1 MHSMGWAIFSSR
13 RIVPPMIWNMEPGT
27 SGVTGPWVMSRE
39 TMRCQEEKL
48 PAVVRAWLSSLC
60 RASLTSFGPMVAA
73 LGGTQEQSPDWPKT
87 PCREFWAMVRGCSV
101 TIFAPCYRYSSM
113 VKQMRFRQLTRN
125 MLMRLASGM

>member
-73 LGGTQEQSPDWPKT
+73 LPFLNKDRIQLKLNTVDFSWMK
-87 PCREFWAMVRGCSV
+87 R
-101 TIFAPCYRYSSM
+101 
-113 VKQMRFRQLTRN
+113 QMFHQVSCNILNT
-125 MLMRLASGM
+125 

>member
-1 MHSMGWAIFSSR
+1 
-13 RIVPPMIWNMEPGT
+13 MIWNMEPGT
-27 SGVTGPWVMSRE
+27 NGVTGPWVMSRE

-87 PCREFWAMVRGCSV
+87 PCRKPISRPIGPCPLFGAIAAKKRG
-101 TIFAPCYRYSSM
+101 
-113 VKQMRFRQLTRN
+113 
-125 MLMRLASGM
+125 